1 MKKTLIISLVLSFL
15 LCGCSKVDVNTPDDD
30 TLDEISAGNSDSNV
44 IDSNIPDNSDQG
56 IQYDCYNINKEDKV
70 QLEAYISVNA
80 KDAKLKRK
88 VHNMAIMNYYNLY
101 KEKIDEYGFNDFL
114 LNNDNVYYLYDTSS
128 DNDLC
133 LHFRWTKYSGGLVRT
148 IEEISIEPS
157 PDWSIIDEYIEDPSK
172 VFGPEIDV
180 QYVYC
185 IGATREKTQ
194 RDLFVYYVTD
204 AGGYMLYKPYIYE
217 YPEQSEDFYDNPEYL
232 EKYAVPVGYSE
243 NIYLLPM
250 SVLQEVGEY
259 IVQYAKEE
267 GIYQIGQSNYYAES
281 QIYRIV
287 DIEPYKLVPG
297 QLPE

>member
-1 MKKTLIISLVLSFL
+1 MKKFVILLICVCLL
-15 LCGCSKVDVNTPDDD
+15 LCSCNAVNDDKD
-30 TLDEISAGNSDSNV
+30 QTDKSPQATDGSETDDSDS
-44 IDSNIPDNSDQG
+44 STSDNSDQG